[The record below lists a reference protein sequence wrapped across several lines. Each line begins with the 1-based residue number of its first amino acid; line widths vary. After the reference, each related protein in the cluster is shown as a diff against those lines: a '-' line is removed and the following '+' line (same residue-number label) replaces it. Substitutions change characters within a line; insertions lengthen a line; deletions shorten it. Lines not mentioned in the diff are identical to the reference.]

1 MSRLPSLHHPGGLPT
16 VTLAPHEAGAEATAP
31 VTGRRRLVLA
41 MAAFTT
47 VIEALAIADLVPRIP
62 IGALDLN
69 LSVIPALGL
78 AIVCGERLLGRS
90 ARRSIA
96 VLYGI
101 TVGVALPLIALRFA
115 QTGRFDLWVSLLV
128 SATGEELIYRLAI
141 PAVIAFGLRAG
152 RVRADYAR
160 IGGLALAGVWFV
172 LLPGHREQ
180 MTSPA
185 SALPFAAFALLAAL
199 LVYRSGSVLPMALG
213 HAVINMMTV
222 LMWNEAVASDARGMA
237 LACVLGLLV
246 LAYGRPRRLTVGDDG
261 GLLDTRTGLDV
272 AEIDLR
278 DGHPAT
284 VTLTDGRVLDMEGN
298 VIDAATRS
306 RLNRPV
312 HRRPEPHRSEPRTTE

>member
-1 MSRLPSLHHPGGLPT
+1 MSRAPVFHNPGGLPS
-16 VTLAPHEAGAEATAP
+16 VTLAADDVAPEATRAP
-31 VTGRRRLVLA
+31 ITARRRLVLA

-47 VIEALAIADLVPRIP
+47 VIEALAIAGLVPTLP

-69 LSVIPALGL
+69 LSIIPALGL

-90 ARRSIA
+90 AIRSIA
-96 VLYGI
+96 VLYG
-101 TVGVALPLIALRFA
+101 VVVAVALPLIAVRFA

-141 PAVIAFGLRAG
+141 PAVIAFALRAG

-160 IGGLALAGVWFV
+160 IAGLALAGVWFV

-185 SALPFAAFALLAAL
+185 SAVPFVAFALLAAL

-213 HAVINMMTV
+213 HAVVNMMTV
-222 LMWNEAVASDARGMA
+222 LMWNESVAADSRGMA
-237 LACVLGLLV
+237 LACILGLLV

-261 GLLDTRTGLDV
+261 RLLDTRTGLDV
-272 AEIDLR
+272 ASIDLR
-278 DGHPAT
+278 DGAQASI
-284 VTLTDGRVLDMEGN
+284 TLTDGRTVDVDGNVLDP
-298 VIDAATRS
+298 ATLG
-306 RLNRPV
+306 RLC
-312 HRRPEPHRSEPRTTE
+312 HRVTGSAGSDRKTE

>member
-1 MSRLPSLHHPGGLPT
+1 MSRLPILHHPGGLPS
-16 VTLAPHEAGAEATAP
+16 VTLAPGGVAAEAAAP
-31 VTGRRRLVLA
+31 VTTRRRLVLA

-47 VIEALAIADLVPRIP
+47 LIEVLAIADLVPSIA

-90 ARRSIA
+90 ARRSVA
-96 VLYGI
+96 VLYGVV
-101 TVGVALPLIALRFA
+101 VGIALPLIALRFA
-115 QTGRFDLWVSLLV
+115 QTGRFDLWASLLV

-160 IGGLALAGVWFV
+160 IAGLALAGGWFV

-185 SALPFAAFALLAAL
+185 SAAPFVAFALLAAL
-199 LVYRSGSVLPMALG
+199 LVYRSGSILPMALS
-213 HAVINMMTV
+213 HALVNMMTV
-222 LMWNEAVASDARGMA
+222 LMWDEAVASDARGMA

-261 GLLDTRTGLDV
+261 ALLDTRTGLDV
-272 AEIDLR
+272 AMIDLR
-278 DGHPAT
+278 NGHQT
-284 VTLTDGRVLDMEGN
+284 SITLTDGRTLAIDDH
-298 VIDAATRS
+298 VIDADTRA
-306 RLNRPV
+306 RLRRPV
-312 HRRPEPHRSEPRTTE
+312 PRRPGPRTTE